1 MAAPAAYATA
11 ASCGQGLSRSRR
23 CRPDRLRAIKIVF
36 THVAQSFTPQFLT
49 QLETLRLRTRKEF
62 LGNHPGSYSSPH
74 RGQSL
79 EFADYR
85 RYTPGDDLR
94 YLDWGIYARSD
105 RLYVKLFR
113 EEVDLFAYIFI
124 DASAS
129 MGFPSRET
137 KFFPASHVALAFPY
151 VILANHDHVK
161 LHLLQDTSRA
171 SPFYRGRRRMTDCVN
186 FATAAMPGGALELA
200 ASLNDHLQRLRRPGK
215 AILISDF
222 LMPAAAYQKGL
233 NLLRSFNLDIAAV
246 QMLSRH
252 EVDPSFPN
260 GSLALVDSE
269 SRERNQIS
277 TGIASARRH
286 YQASLAHHN
295 AELRSFCHQSGI
307 HYSLYVT
314 DRDLSDFI
322 FATLPSIGLFK

>member
-1 MAAPAAYATA
+1 MLPN
-11 ASCGQGLSRSRR
+11 
-23 CRPDRLRAIKIVF
+23 P
-36 THVAQSFTPQFLT
+36 FTPAFLT

-62 LGNHPGSYSSPH
+62 LGSHPGSYSSPR
-74 RGQSL
+74 RGTSL

-94 YLDWGIYARSD
+94 YLDWGIFARSD

-113 EEVDLFAYIFI
+113 EEVDLFAYVFI

-129 MGFPSRET
+129 MGYPSREA
-137 KFFPASHVALAFPY
+137 KYLPASHVALALCY

-161 LHLLQDTSRA
+161 LHLLHDQSRA
-171 SPFYRGRRRMTDCVN
+171 SPFYRGRRRMTDCVS
-186 FATAAMPGGALELA
+186 FATAAIPSGDLDLA

-233 NLLRSFNLDIAAV
+233 NLLRSFNLDIAAIQV
-246 QMLSRH
+246 LARQ

-269 SRERNQIS
+269 SQREITYRWN
-277 TGIASARRH
+277 GNFRRD
-286 YQASLAHHN
+286 YQARLAHHN
-295 AELRSFCHQSGI
+295 LELKSFCHQSGV
-307 HYSLYVT
+307 HYSLYVN
-314 DRDLSDFI
+314 DRDLSEFI
-322 FATLPSIGLFK
+322 FATLPAIGLFK